1 MKKST
6 AKHILIFLMLT
17 LVLSVVAFNH
27 QEKDCKAAGKII
39 YTAMTG
45 SSSSNT
51 GNGTKSNPYNL
62 FETAL
67 ANATDGDTIYI
78 LEPMG
83 FLNASDNSPCIINK
97 SITIKGDGTL
107 FMVRASGIVLGA
119 DVTFDN
125 VVLSFGSRYHD
136 GIFANGHTLTLNNVS
151 CESGARKVDVFG
163 GGLYINGMNVTP
175 SGNEAQIIMSGGGEN
190 FGNIYA
196 GSLNGDYT
204 GNVTIFL
211 TSLKSASN
219 SSVNVS
225 GADEPYVN
233 LDDLFNLEEPAAP
246 TANKNHTISGNVNIT
261 MSNCNITKIEQP
273 AYGVSA
279 ACNLTIQT
287 NGAYIGN
294 LQILNMD
301 LITVKGGGTL
311 APTACSSGTSVVL
324 DGGSGLDMSYV
335 STPILAG
342 LTSQNSASNKLIL
355 EQEQYLEITDS
366 LSGSFVFETADGY
379 NGHSGMANYDFV
391 YIRLAIGAT
400 STNAAFSFTCIPGME
415 MTLDKV
421 SNYTVQGN
429 TYPVVWKTSEEPE
442 YYPFAINGLEFIN
455 PTITV
460 TQKEFANSPVFYAN
474 VTAQV
479 PAENQYF
486 DLVPMRYEI
495 TYNNVTYQV
504 EAEFDGIS
512 YVADVPALH
521 MSLMAYSYMEFE
533 DAGIN
538 VYTYVD
544 GSNNALVYPSIG
556 VYKIV
561 VLPLSEGEQITKT
574 IKLIITDEN
583 GYYPEEETT
592 EAPSGTTSTT
602 EATTEK
608 TTDNTT
614 ESSTEK
620 STQKSTDGS
629 TQKPTQRP
637 TKKPS
642 QTTEGTDE
650 ETDEDTSDESG
661 EKPNKE
667 TSNESNSE
675 TGSSSAGEDVG
686 TDTETDT
693 EIDTETTENKTT
705 KESTSENSMPKYVI
719 GFIVA
724 GVVLAMGGVVVL
736 VIVMKRKSGG
746 HND

>member
-6 AKHILIFLMLT
+6 TKFILTFLLLT
-17 LVLSVVAFNH
+17 LALTYVTFTYRES
-27 QEKDCKAAGKII
+27 DYKAAGKII
-39 YTAMTG
+39 YTAAIG
-45 SSSSNT
+45 STSENT

-83 FLNASDNSPCIINK
+83 FLNAEDNSPCVIDK
-97 SITIKGDGTL
+97 AITVKGDGTL
-107 FMVRASGIVLGA
+107 FMVRTSGIVLGA

-151 CESGARKVDVFG
+151 CESGARNVDIFG
-163 GGLYINGMNVTP
+163 GGLYINGVNVVQ
-175 SGNEAQIIMSGGGEN
+175 SGSDAQIIMTGGGEN

-204 GNVTIFL
+204 GNVAISL
-211 TSLKSASN
+211 TNLKFASN
-219 SSVNVS
+219 VSVNIS

-233 LDDLFNLEEPAAP
+233 LDDLFNLEEPAPP
-246 TANKNHTISGNVNIT
+246 TANKNYTISGNVNIT
-261 MSNCNITKIEQP
+261 MTDCNITKIQQID
-273 AYGVSA
+273 YGVAST
-279 ACNLTIQT
+279 CNLTVQT
-287 NGAYIGN
+287 NGKYMGS
-294 LQILNMD
+294 LQLLNMD

-311 APTACSSGTSVVL
+311 ALTACSAQTSITL
-324 DGGSGLDMSYV
+324 EEGSGLDMSYISEPV
-335 STPILAG
+335 LSG
-342 LTSQNSASNKLIL
+342 LVSQNSTSNKLIL
-355 EQEQYLEITDS
+355 GQDQYIEITDS
-366 LSGSFVFETADGY
+366 LKGGFIFETADGY
-379 NGHSGMANYDFV
+379 NEHSGMANYDFA
-391 YIRLAIGAT
+391 YIRLVEGAAT
-400 STNAAFSFTCIPGME
+400 SNVSFSFTCIPGME

-421 SNYTVQGN
+421 NNYTVQGN

-455 PTITV
+455 SIITL
-460 TQKEFANSPVFYAN
+460 TQEEFANSPVFYAN

-495 TYNNVTYQV
+495 TYNNVKYQV

-512 YVADVPALH
+512 YVADVPSLH
-521 MSLMAYSYMEFE
+521 ISLMAYSYMEFE

-544 GSNNALVYPSIG
+544 GSSDALVHPSIG

-574 IKLIITDEN
+574 IKLIITDED

-592 EAPSGTTSTT
+592 EASSSTTSTT
-602 EATTEK
+602 EVSTEK
-608 TTDNTT
+608 TTDKAT
-614 ESSTEK
+614 ESSTEQ
-620 STQKSTDGS
+620 STQKATEGS

-642 QTTEGTDE
+642 QTTE
-650 ETDEDTSDESG
+650 ETDD
-661 EKPNKE
+661 
-667 TSNESNSE
+667 
-675 TGSSSAGEDVG
+675 
-686 TDTETDT
+686 ETDT
-693 EIDTETTENKTT
+693 DIDVEKTENNTSKD
-705 KESTSENSMPKYVI
+705 STSEESMEALDESFIANTTPKGQDKNSMPKYVI
-719 GFIVA
+719 GIIVA
-724 GVVLAMGGVVVL
+724 GVVLAMGAAVVL
-736 VIVMKRKSGG
+736 VIVMKRK
-746 HND
+746 